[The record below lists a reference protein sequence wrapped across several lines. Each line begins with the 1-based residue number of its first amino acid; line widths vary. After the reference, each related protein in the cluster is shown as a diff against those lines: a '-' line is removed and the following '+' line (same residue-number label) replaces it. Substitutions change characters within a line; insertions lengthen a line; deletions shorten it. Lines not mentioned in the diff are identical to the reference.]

1 MHRILFSLILL
12 FFAAH
17 SVAQPPARLREA
29 TKGAENAGQNAQN
42 TQDVPNSAE
51 EDNIS
56 STNPQRKAAA
66 QRGSIREFPTA
77 APMPE
82 NAAWRRDVYRM
93 LKLSEDANAPLYY
106 PITPASGRVNLFV
119 YLFHLI
125 LKGKI
130 HAYEY
135 TPDAIEHFDEKH
147 IVKGKKI
154 MDDNHIFYEANE
166 GRLRVNDADIPS
178 EDVKRYYLKESVYFD
193 QQTGTFRSKVLALC
207 PIVVS
212 DFGDGQLQSTPLF
225 WVNYEEAAP
234 HLAKLSLMASNFNN
248 ASEISADDY
257 FNTTRYHGDIYQTK
271 NLQDKTIAQMAVS
284 DSAQNKIRERIE
296 QEIKDFQE
304 RIWGSKEQSLVKD
317 ADNEVTQPSDSAM
330 TNEKEETPSKSRRN
344 SRRSSVK
351 TTTPKA
357 PKTPKPKTTNNQS
370 GTLSVRRQRH

>member
-17 SVAQPPARLREA
+17 GVAQPPARLREA
-29 TKGAENAGQNAQN
+29 TKGAANAGKNAQN

-51 EDNIS
+51 EDNNS

-106 PITPASGRVNLFV
+106 PITPASGRENLFV

-166 GRLRVNDADIPS
+166 GRLRVNDADMPS
-178 EDVKRYYLKESVYFD
+178 EDVKRYYLKESIYFD

-317 ADNEVTQPSDSAM
+317 ADNGVTQPTDSAM

>member
-1 MHRILFSLILL
+1 M
-12 FFAAH
+12 
-17 SVAQPPARLREA
+17 
-29 TKGAENAGQNAQN
+29 
-42 TQDVPNSAE
+42 
-51 EDNIS
+51 
-56 STNPQRKAAA
+56 
-66 QRGSIREFPTA
+66 
-77 APMPE
+77 
-82 NAAWRRDVYRM
+82 
-93 LKLSEDANAPLYY
+93 
-106 PITPASGRVNLFV
+106 NLFV

-317 ADNEVTQPSDSAM
+317 ADNEVTQPTDSAM